1 MNIALQC
8 RACNSLDDG
17 NYEAY
22 CDGIVKRYGREYLQ
36 EIIQESIRLRRIMQ
50 LIDKGF
56 GFDKFT
62 LSLSNDYKRV
72 RKTEL

>member
-1 MNIALQC
+1 MSKIDLTWISKEMKPGVWYNIKDEEQ
-8 RACNSLDDG
+8 
-17 NYEAY
+17 
-22 CDGIVKRYGREYLQ
+22 
-36 EIIQESIRLRRIMQ
+36 LRQIMQ